1 MLSILD
7 LLDID
12 RAQGRHPC
20 PICDSSK
27 GLSVAPDK
35 GDSGLAHCF
44 ACGGSWTGVQMY
56 GALGMGSIAEGME
69 AFGLSDDDWSPEA
82 KKTAQRAKQV
92 HKRRKEQRRKKQL
105 RWFWETYV
113 DYMAELEA
121 FWQACTDQ
129 EREWHD
135 SALQHCT
142 APSLSAARALRHD
155 VMRRAADEQGPAW
168 TWRDVQRMARYLV
181 PGELWLIE
189 RYDWLRQSGQ
199 VSAER
204 VATKMVALLRIAH
217 ERARDEEDAVRRA
230 ECGSTEYL

>member
-12 RAQGRHPC
+12 RARGRHPC

-44 ACGGSWTGVQMY
+44 ACEGSWTGVQMY
-56 GALGMGSIAEGME
+56 AALGMGSIADGMQ
-69 AFGLSDDDWSPEA
+69 AFGLSNDDWSAEA
-82 KKTAQRAKQV
+82 KKTAERAKQV
-92 HKRRKEQRRKKQL
+92 QKRRKEQHHKEQL

-121 FWQACTDQ
+121 FWATCTDQ

-142 APSLSAARALRHD
+142 APSLSAARALRQD
-155 VMRRAADEQGPAW
+155 VMRRATDEQRPAW
-168 TWRDVQRMARYLV
+168 TWAEVRQCAPYML
-181 PGELWLIE
+181 PEELWLVE

-199 VSAER
+199 AAPER
-204 VATKMVALLRIAH
+204 VATRMVTLLRIAH
-217 ERARDEEDAVRRA
+217 QRARAEEDAVRRA
-230 ECGSTEYL
+230 ECGSPEEL